1 MATQTIR
8 VYAPIAAGSYTVNVQ
23 TDGSNTNAFT
33 GRTLTAESVSGFWTF
48 TVTSASAGL
57 YAFQVLSGS
66 TVVAYGWFYSG
77 TDATVTI
84 HDSDSRDDALQTQR
98 IGLPSGAS
106 LAADIAAGGGGSISQ
121 NDIDSIVAGLAESLT
136 APGFAASVSIVNGT
150 YATVADVE
158 ARLTAYGVT
167 FAADV
172 DTYNGT
178 RGSTE
183 TTLIEVAIEYSNCLI
198 DEYIIDL
205 VHPTSHR
212 ATATFTRPTGIAW
225 LRDRCV
231 DIACYRLAT
240 LGGRS
245 ASDVLAGDYASAIDR
260 LAKAREQIIRIPH
273 LVYTSPTRPYATE
286 YGGGIGIVRRAGT

>member
-8 VYAPIAAGSYTVNVQ
+8 VMAPLSAGSYTANVQ
-23 TDGSNTNAFT
+23 IDGSNTNAFT

-84 HDSDSRDDALQTQR
+84 QDSDSRDDALQTQR

-106 LAADIAAGGGGSISQ
+106 LAADIAAGGGSISQ
-121 NDIDSIVAGLAESLT
+121 NDIDAIVAGLAESLT
-136 APGFAASVSIVNGT
+136 APGFAASIAIQEGT

-167 FAADV
+167 LAANV
-172 DTYNGT
+172 DEYDGT
-178 RGSTE
+178 RGTDE
-183 TTLIEVAIEYSNCLI
+183 LQMIKVAIDYSNSLI
-198 DEYIIDL
+198 DEYIVDL

-245 ASDVLAGDYASAIDR
+245 ASDVLVGDYASAIDR